1 MVSHLQISLTPSL
14 GDALVEWTSGYNW
27 QAGLKIFFFFYPN
40 IPAKLSLE
48 LSETQKKDTEDNL
61 AEKSRRL

>member
-1 MVSHLQISLTPSL
+1 MGLHFQFSLTPNL

-27 QAGLKIFFFFYPN
+27 QASLKIYFYPT

-48 LSETQKKDTEDNL
+48 LSDTEKDIEDNL